1 MALSDTK
8 LKNLKPQDK
17 AYKVADRD
25 GMYVVVSPKGT
36 ITFAM
41 TTAWQAGVNRLP
53 WGSTMSSKPAQA

>member
-36 ITFAM
+36 I
-41 TTAWQAGVNRLP
+41 NNLPLRLP
-53 WGSTMSSKPAQA
+53 PGRPA